1 MGQPQKFGARLALAV
16 SIISVITATP
26 IDAKKQNITSIK
38 RQLQQVARNM
48 NQYRSRL
55 KVVKRQK
62 IYAYQNLVAAE
73 RKLSISQAKLADIRA
88 QLARTRKKIELTR
101 AELEKTKQRLKKRN
115 ELLATRIADT
125 YKHGSMSYI
134 GILLGAAD
142 FSDLLSR
149 GYVVRKVLEKDAE
162 IIESIKRDKA
172 AIEQYQA
179 QLEAQERERRRLEY
193 QQEIETRAAAEWAEE
208 KEHNL
213 KRIQSE
219 AAELE
224 RALAELEETSR
235 RLGEM
240 LRRMHRAASFSRTNI
255 PMWSGGWLRPVP
267 GAVTSGF
274 GMRMHPILKRY
285 IHHDGIDLRAA
296 YGTLIRAAADGIVK
310 FSGVCGGYGK
320 TVIIYHGGNIDTLY
334 AHCSRLAVSVN
345 QKVKQG
351 QIIGYVGST
360 GLSTGPHLHF
370 EFRVNGT
377 PKKPPF

>member
-1 MGQPQKFGARLALAV
+1 MLIVGAV
-16 SIISVITATP
+16 STTP
-26 IDAKKQNITSIK
+26 IDAKKQSISNIQ

-55 KVVKRQK
+55 KVAKRQK

-73 RKLSISQAKLADIRA
+73 RKLSVSQTKLADIRA
-88 QLARTRKKIELTR
+88 QLARTRKQIELTR
-101 AELEKTKQRLKKRN
+101 LELEKTKRRLKKRN

-125 YKHGSMSYI
+125 YKHGTMSYVS
-134 GILLGAAD
+134 ILLGAAD

-149 GYVVRKVLEKDAE
+149 GYIVRKVLEKDSE
-162 IIESIKRDKA
+162 IIESIKKDKA
-172 AIEQYQA
+172 AIERYQA
-179 QLEAQERERRRLEY
+179 QLQAQEEERRRLEY
-193 QQEIETRAAAEWAEE
+193 QQKIETRAAAQWAAE
-208 KEHNL
+208 KERNL

-219 AAELE
+219 VAELE
-224 RALAELEETSR
+224 RALAELEATSR

-240 LRRMHRAASFSRTNI
+240 LRRMHRAASVSKTNI
-255 PMWSGGWLRPVP
+255 PMWSGRWLRPVP
-267 GAVTSGF
+267 GGITSGF
-274 GMRMHPILKRY
+274 GMRLHPILKRY
-285 IHHDGIDLRAA
+285 IHHDGIDLRAS
-296 YGTLIRAAADGIVK
+296 YGTPIRASADGIVK
-310 FSGVCGGYGK
+310 FSGACGGYGK

-345 QKVKQG
+345 QRVKQG

-377 PKKPPF
+377 PQKPPF